1 MAKGR
6 GDDGSYEYEHSAAR
20 GRVGRREVIGGGR
33 GRQDPGDK
41 RRAGQWL
48 HVLPRSPLVARQHRH
63 RSILERDK
71 MAAGM
76 HDWAGAGRSG
86 TVDGPP
92 VHSTTTR
99 SSVRPPAAPRAR
111 QLLGGAPRGTPIGI
125 APVTGVGHVVPGL
138 YHTAGR

>member
-48 HVLPRSPLVARQHRH
+48 HVLPRSPLHALVARQHRH

-111 QLLGGAPRGTPIGI
+111 CGACVPVPCTYGTN
-125 APVTGVGHVVPGL
+125 
-138 YHTAGR
+138 